1 MAETAPWRLGADGR
15 WVAEVGALGSLV
27 VWMEP
32 SGYRWSMA
40 ALGTERGGYLSAV
53 AAKAAAVREAR
64 QQLVAGCL
72 PLSCWTRRGSGGPRR
87 KFGVAGP
94 PGRPPRFR
102 PDPRGGARRG
112 GGSAA
117 SVARHQAE
125 IGGGRLDP
133 AGRRGRDASGQG
145 CVSVGSPFARALVSI
160 VARTSRQRAWPRRV
174 GGARTSVPG
183 SKRKGRL

>member
-64 QQLVAGCL
+64 QQLVAG
-72 PLSCWTRRGSGGPRR
+72 LSALVVLDAARFGEDRGAGSASRGRRADHCGSGPIHV
-87 KFGVAGP
+87 VAP
-94 PGRPPRFR
+94 
-102 PDPRGGARRG
+102 GGAADQRPR
-112 GGSAA
+112 S
-117 SVARHQAE
+117 RD
-125 IGGGRLDP
+125 IRL
-133 AGRRGRDASGQG
+133 
-145 CVSVGSPFARALVSI
+145 
-160 VARTSRQRAWPRRV
+160 
-174 GGARTSVPG
+174 
-183 SKRKGRL
+183 K